1 MNTLASSRPNQPA
14 QRPARAQA
22 RRQRPRLI
30 AALLWGCLP
39 ALAAAASPAPLP
51 VDLVAEVRQ
60 LAGDAAALLWP
71 TAATAPR
78 VEVVVGRLDPRL
90 TLAPCEQIVPFLP
103 PGARP
108 LGATR
113 IGLRCAKGETA
124 WRVTLPMQVKLWA
137 PALVA
142 RTTLPAGS
150 VLQAQHLTLAEV
162 DLAAR
167 ADAAITLDRDAIGRT
182 LQRSLSAGDTL
193 RTGDLKVVVYF
204 NAGDTVRVVAVG
216 AGFSISGEGQA
227 LGAGSA
233 GRQAQVRLTGGRV
246 VTGIAT
252 GDRRV
257 EVAL

>member
-1 MNTLASSRPNQPA
+1 MNKLASSRPNPPAPPA
-14 QRPARAQA
+14 QAHALPRGLLLLGSLLAAGLPVAAQA
-22 RRQRPRLI
+22 P
-30 AALLWGCLP
+30 AA
-39 ALAAAASPAPLP
+39 APLP
-51 VDLVAEVRQ
+51 ADLVADVRQ
-60 LAGDAAALLWP
+60 FAGDAAALLWP
-71 TAATAPR
+71 ASTTPPR

-90 TLAPCEQIVPFLP
+90 SLAPCQQIVPFLP

-113 IGLRCAKGETA
+113 IGLRCAKGDTA

-142 RTTLPAGS
+142 RTTLPPGT
-150 VLQAQHLTLAEV
+150 VLQAQHLATAEV

-167 ADAAITLDRDAIGRT
+167 ADAAIGHDRDAIGRT
-182 LQRSLSAGDTL
+182 LQRGLAAGDTL
-193 RTGDLKVVVYF
+193 RSGDLKVVSYF
-204 NAGDTVRVVAVG
+204 NTGDTVRVIAVG

-227 LGAGSA
+227 LGPGSA
-233 GRQAQVRLTGGRV
+233 GRNAQVRLTGGRI
-246 VTGIAT
+246 VTGVAT